1 MNPVEEKFLLKSKMD
16 TKKKKKKRK
25 DESFR
30 FKKVH
35 RFDRDLDR
43 IRKFANEIKG

>member
-1 MNPVEEKFLLKSKMD
+1 MNPVEEKFLIKSKMD
-16 TKKKKKKRK
+16 TKKKKKRK

>member
-1 MNPVEEKFLLKSKMD
+1 MD

-25 DESFR
+25 DDFR